1 MLVPALGWGEA
12 PTAKVIVEPMWPQK
26 IKDLKLPGPDTTSIT
41 GGLSVVGT
49 GTKVY
54 LRASG
59 TDPDGGAITGATW
72 TLGAIPGGSTAT
84 LTAGPITNLYTLTTD
99 KVGDYNLSLTVKD
112 AQNETSAPVSQVI
125 TAAKGIADPQKD
137 GKCLKCH
144 LTAYGVDAALIVKGT
159 TPEEKGF
166 VAEEGVQCESC
177 HGPGSLYKSRKTMKD
192 KTAAVAA
199 GLIIPD
205 EKLCKTCHNPES
217 PSYKEFNY
225 AEAKKKIEHPNPN
238 KGKPETE

>member
-1 MLVPALGWGEA
+1 MRLMSKLGVAAGMVGALLLQSQA
-12 PTAKVIVEPMWPQK
+12 FAQATAKPAYIGVEACGK
-26 IKDLKLPGPDTTSIT
+26 CHKRETTGNQLGQWHQS
-41 GGLSVVGT
+41 
-49 GTKVY
+49 KH
-54 LRASG
+54 AN
-59 TDPDGGAITGATW
+59 AFA
-72 TLGAIPGGSTAT
+72 TLGTPEAKKIA
-84 LTAGPITNLYTLTTD
+84 
-99 KVGDYNLSLTVKD
+99 
-112 AQNETSAPVSQVI
+112 
-125 TAAKGIADPQKD
+125 AAKGIADPQKD

-144 LTAYGVDAALIVKGT
+144 VTAYGVDAALIVKGA

-217 PSYKEFNY
+217 PSYKEFNF

>member
-1 MLVPALGWGEA
+1 MRSATSLAIAAAMAGALVLQTPASAQDKPAYIGVEACGKCHKRETTGNQLGQWQQSKH
-12 PTAKVIVEPMWPQK
+12 AK
-26 IKDLKLPGPDTTSIT
+26 
-41 GGLSVVGT
+41 
-49 GTKVY
+49 
-54 LRASG
+54 AF
-59 TDPDGGAITGATW
+59 A
-72 TLGAIPGGSTAT
+72 TLGTPKAKELA
-84 LTAGPITNLYTLTTD
+84 
-99 KVGDYNLSLTVKD
+99 
-112 AQNETSAPVSQVI
+112 
-125 TAAKGIADPQKD
+125 AAKGIADPQKD

-144 LTAYGVDAALIVKGT
+144 VTAYGVDAALIVVAA

-177 HGPGSLYKSRKTMKD
+177 HGPGSLYKPRKIMKD

-199 GLIIPD
+199 GLIVPD

-238 KGKPETE
+238 KGKAEAE